1 MTKKVN
7 KTSRNNS
14 GHRQRLVNR
23 FLNNGLDGFQDYEI
37 IELLLV
43 LNNPRKDKKQ
53 ESKELLDVFGSLR
66 AVLEAD
72 PLDLQK
78 ITGIGPKNIFGLKIS
93 QAVAR
98 RFLADSIIG
107 KNYLRSSADV
117 FTYLQHA
124 LRDRKREVFLVI
136 FLNGQNQ
143 IIKMEELFEGSL
155 TSSAVYPREVVK
167 RALFY
172 DAAALVFVHN
182 HPSGNPEPSRDDL
195 SITDKLIKAAEAIDI
210 SVHDHL
216 IIAGQK
222 IISFAD
228 KGLLKG

>member
-1 MTKKVN
+1 MS
-7 KTSRNNS
+7 KTVKNS
-14 GHRQRLVNR
+14 GHRQRLMNR
-23 FLNNGLDGFQDYEI
+23 FLNNGLKGFQDYEI
-37 IELLLV
+37 IELLLL

-53 ESKELLDVFGSLR
+53 EAKKLLEVFGSLR
-66 AVLEAD
+66 SVLEAES
-72 PLDLQK
+72 LELQK
-78 ITGIGPKNIFGLKIS
+78 IPGIGPKNIFGLKIS

-98 RFLADSIIG
+98 RYLADRIISQD
-107 KNYLRSSADV
+107 YLRSSNDV
-117 FTYLQHA
+117 FKYLAHT
-124 LRDRKREVFLVI
+124 LSDRNKEIFMVI
-136 FLNGQNQ
+136 YLNGQNQ

-172 DAAALVFVHN
+172 NAAALVFVHN

-195 SITDKLIKAAEAIDI
+195 AITKKLIAAARSIDI

-222 IISFAD
+222 VTSFAD
-228 KGLLKG
+228 RGLLKG